1 MIGRTSGAVL
11 LGPGDG
17 RGTLAAAVADLE
29 ASGRVRPGAGV
40 ALVTA
45 GWREREGEPG
55 LVELPAGRS
64 IVDLRLYERSLRIA
78 EADPELARGHREVR
92 ERLKLLRR
100 AYNVRLA
107 GRIDAH
113 LRLME
118 LRGKG
123 SVLREE
129 REEALAAIRRLDAR
143 QLERVAEIRAEFEGT
158 WAPDERD
165 AVRAQRHD
173 VMRLLDGNGIV
184 VIAGGHVAT
193 LLDRLQKFGGRE
205 LFADRAVIGRSAG
218 AMVLAERVVLFH
230 DRPPWGGRNPEVFD
244 AGLGLAEG
252 LVALPHASARLAL
265 DDRARAGRLAAR
277 FAPARCV
284 LLDPGRRIDFVDG
297 RWNGDGR
304 IKRLDRAGRR
314 VRFRPAA

>member
-1 MIGRTSGAVL
+1 MNAGASGVVL
-11 LGPGDG
+11 LGPADA

-29 ASGRVRPGAGV
+29 ASGRVPPGAEI

-45 GWREREGEPG
+45 GWREREAEPG

-64 IVDLRLYERSLRIA
+64 VVDLRLYERSLRIA
-78 EADPELARGHREVR
+78 AADPELARGHREVR

-113 LRLME
+113 LRLLE
-118 LRGKG
+118 LRGDE
-123 SVLREE
+123 SVLGAE

-143 QLERVAEIRAEFEGT
+143 QLERVAEMHAEFEWR
-158 WAPDERD
+158 WAPAERD
-165 AVRAQRHD
+165 VVRAQRHE
-173 VMRLLDGNGIV
+173 VMRLLEGKGIV

-193 LLDRLQKFGGRE
+193 LLDRLRKFGGPE
-205 LFADRAVIGRSAG
+205 LFAGRAVIGRSAG

-252 LVALPHASARLAL
+252 LVALPHASVRLHL
-265 DDRARAGRLAAR
+265 DDRVRAGRLAAR
-277 FAPARCV
+277 FAPATCV
-284 LLDPGRRIDFVDG
+284 LLDPGRRIDLVHG
-297 RWNGDGR
+297 RWHGDGR
-304 IKRLDRAGRR
+304 VQRLDRAGRR